1 MTQQMATRAAWRPW
15 IVATGLCVLYL
26 AVIFIHYGSNPLEFV
41 RPTPSGRSGYDGQF
55 TYYIA
60 RDPLNAAPNIDVP
73 AYRYQRIL
81 HPALVRVLSLGQ
93 APLIPWVMVITNLIA
108 LAVGTWAL
116 EHLLIAERVSRWYA
130 ITYGLFGG
138 IFFAVRVGTSEPLAY
153 VLVLLAILAGQR
165 GRLTWQAILLAL
177 AALAKETTLFFVAGY
192 ALYYLLERRWRDL
205 IRLALIAGIPFALW
219 QVVLTVWLGAPGIGS
234 GGAMATPFEIIP
246 FNGVWRMAAENLRVF
261 ALFGTV
267 ALLAAVIPTLWG
279 LWRSLRDV
287 ARRRWHPYVCLLLA
301 NAAILPF
308 VPYSTYREPFGI
320 LRFLAG
326 LVIGVILYAALRK
339 ARRPL
344 LYSTLWIFF
353 GLLLLG

>member
-1 MTQQMATRAAWRPW
+1 MLQLRRAAVRPW
-15 IVATGLCVLYL
+15 MVAAGLCILYL
-26 AVIFIHYGSNPLEFV
+26 AIIFVRYNGNPLEFV
-41 RPTPSGRSGYDGQF
+41 WPTPAGKAGYDGQF

-60 RDPLNAAPNIDVP
+60 LDPLNAAPYLDVP

-81 HPALVRVLSLGQ
+81 HPALARVLSLGQ
-93 APLIPWVMVITNLIA
+93 APLIPWMMAITNLIA
-108 LAVGTWAL
+108 LAVGTAAL
-116 EHLLIAERVSRWYA
+116 EQLLLAERVNRWYA

-153 VLVLLAILAGQR
+153 GLALLATVAGQR
-165 GRLTWQAILLAL
+165 ARLTWQAILLAL

-192 ALYYLLERRWRDL
+192 ALYFLFEHRWRDAARL
-205 IRLALIAGIPFALW
+205 ILIAGIPFALW
-219 QVVLTVWLGAPGIGS
+219 QIVLTLWFGKPGIGS

-246 FNGVWRMAAENLRVF
+246 FNGIWRMAGESARVF

-287 ARRRWHPYVCLLLA
+287 VRRRWHPYVFLLLA
-301 NAAILPF
+301 NAAIMPF

-320 LRFLAG
+320 LRFLVG
-326 LVIGVILYAALRK
+326 LVIAVILYAALRK

-353 GLLLLG
+353 DLLLLG